1 MELIIVKDYSEL
13 SVLGADFV
21 VKQIEE
27 KPDSVLGLATGSTPL
42 GLYQYLI
49 KLNKEK
55 KISFKKV
62 KSFNLDE
69 YYGLSPNDPQS
80 YRYFMDKNLF
90 SQLDIDLKNTHVPGG
105 LIPKKDIDKSCREYD
120 SLILKA
126 GGIDLQI
133 LGIGDNGHIGFNE
146 PGSPLN
152 SKTRLV
158 KLTPETIKAN
168 SRFFKNKNEVP
179 KEAISMGLA
188 TIFCAK
194 KIVLLASGKDK
205 AKAIKKLFE
214 SRPTPNLPASI
225 LVNHFDATVI
235 ADKQAASLL

>member
-1 MELIIVKDYSEL
+1 MELIIAKNYDQL
-13 SVLGADFV
+13 SAFAADFV
-21 VKQIEE
+21 VKEFEE
-27 KPDSVLGLATGSTPL
+27 KPKMVLGLATGSTPL
-42 GLYQYLI
+42 GLYKYLI
-49 KLNKEK
+49 KLNRDKI
-55 KISFKKV
+55 ISFKNATT
-62 KSFNLDE
+62 FNLDE
-69 YYGLSPNDPQS
+69 YYGLGSFDDQS
-80 YRYFMDKNLF
+80 YRFFMNKNLF
-90 SQLDIDLKNTHVPGG
+90 SEIDIDLKNTHVPDG
-105 LIPKKDIDKSCREYD
+105 LAAKKDIDNYCRKYD
-120 SLILKA
+120 DLILKA

-133 LGIGDNGHIGFNE
+133 LGIGNNGHIGFNE

-158 KLTPETIKAN
+158 KLTPETIRAN
-168 SRFFKNKNEVP
+168 SRFLKNKNEVP
-179 KEAISMGLA
+179 REAISMGLA

-214 SRPTPNLPASI
+214 SKPTPNLPASI